1 MRKLITLFS
10 FLLLTSFVWAQE
22 SDPNQTDNEQQNDV
36 EENIRKNYK
45 HWSIVAH
52 FGSNKM
58 ARHVAHGDWSANSPL
73 RVKRDAFGEGV
84 DASFHAD
91 LAVRYMI
98 NTKFGLQLQGSY
110 DKITPGSQSKP
121 FNTELS
127 TVTLQGVLNLGTIM
141 GFRNWMNRVNLLGHG
156 GMGVGLMKWSENE
169 LDGEDDYMSIFTLGV
184 TPQVRITNWLAA
196 NLDLSIYGTVNQ
208 DNTTDGTGSVGEKV
222 GNANSRGFTGMNTTF
237 SVGLSFYLGDTQK
250 EHADW
255 YDIEEVDREKMD
267 DMEERIAQL
276 EEEEEDIEPF
286 VLPTY
291 LERENL
297 DSRYLPSEYKG
308 GGMKDLLDGGYV
320 NVYFKFDKTDFE
332 DWSVQWVH
340 YVYQYM
346 IDNPDV
352 HIEIL
357 GYADELGP
365 ESYNDPLSMRRAEKI
380 KGILVALG
388 INENRLTT
396 KGMGEDASVDK
407 NNADARK
414 FMRRVNFRI
423 K

>member
-10 FLLLTSFVWAQE
+10 FLLLAATVSAQE
-22 SDPNQTDNEQQNDV
+22 SDPNQNDNEQQENV
-36 EENIRKNYK
+36 EDNSRDNYK
-45 HWSIVAH
+45 HWSIEGH
-52 FGSNKM
+52 FGTNKM
-58 ARHVAHGDWSANSPL
+58 DRPFAPGYWSATFPF
-73 RVKRDAFGEGV
+73 RGKKDAFGEGV

-127 TVTLQGVLNLGTIM
+127 TVTLQGVVNLGTIM
-141 GFRNWMNRVNLLGHG
+141 GFRKWTNTFNLLGHG
-156 GMGVGLMKWSENE
+156 GMGVGLMQWSENE
-169 LDGEDDYMSIFTLGV
+169 LDGEEDYMSIFTLGV
-184 TPQVRITNWLAA
+184 TPQVRITNWMAA

-208 DNTTDGTGSVGEKV
+208 DNTTDGTGSIGEKV
-222 GNANSRGFTGMNTTF
+222 GNANSRGFTGMNTTL

-255 YDIEEVDREKMD
+255 YDIEAEDRERMEDMD
-267 DMEERIAQL
+267 ERIAQL
-276 EEEEEDIEPF
+276 EEDKEEEEPF
-286 VLPTY
+286 ELPTY

-346 IDNPDV
+346 QDNPDTD
-352 HIEIL
+352 IEII
-357 GYADELGP
+357 GYADEFGP
-365 ESYNDPLSMRRAEKI
+365 ESYNETLSQKRADKI
-380 KGILVALG
+380 KGILVSLG
-388 INENRLTT
+388 IDENRLSAR
-396 KGMGEDASVDK
+396 GDGEDASVDK
-407 NNADARK
+407 KDADARK
-414 FMRRVNFRI
+414 FMRRVNFKI

>member
-45 HWSIVAH
+45 HWSIEAH
-52 FGSNKM
+52 FGTNKM
-58 ARHVAHGDWSANSPL
+58 DRPFAPGYWSATFPF
-73 RVKRDAFGEGV
+73 RGKKDAFGEGV

-127 TVTLQGVLNLGTIM
+127 TVTLQGVVNLGTIM
-141 GFRNWMNRVNLLGHG
+141 GFRNWTNRVNLLGHG

-255 YDIEEVDREKMD
+255 YD
-267 DMEERIAQL
+267 
-276 EEEEEDIEPF
+276 
-286 VLPTY
+286 
-291 LERENL
+291 
-297 DSRYLPSEYKG
+297 
-308 GGMKDLLDGGYV
+308 
-320 NVYFKFDKTDFE
+320 
-332 DWSVQWVH
+332 
-340 YVYQYM
+340 
-346 IDNPDV
+346 
-352 HIEIL
+352 
-357 GYADELGP
+357 
-365 ESYNDPLSMRRAEKI
+365 
-380 KGILVALG
+380 
-388 INENRLTT
+388 
-396 KGMGEDASVDK
+396 
-407 NNADARK
+407 
-414 FMRRVNFRI
+414 
-423 K
+423 